1 LRCPSSSLSVVAARL
16 GLANNGGFEVV
27 DDFLGDDVGYD
38 LWENAPAIFIS
49 SQTAQEMEN
58 GPVVFSFTLNIGRA
72 RPHCM
77 GKLTGHRGFPRQM
90 HWFQSDRTKSQLRE
104 LK

>member
-1 LRCPSSSLSVVAARL
+1 ME
-16 GLANNGGFEVV
+16 NGS
-27 DDFLGDDVGYD
+27 DT
-38 LWENAPAIFIS
+38 FIS
-49 SQTAQEMEN
+49 SLT
-58 GPVVFSFTLNIGRA
+58 PLFSFTLNIGLA

-90 HWFQSDRTKSQLRE
+90 HWFQSDRTKNQLRE

>member
-1 LRCPSSSLSVVAARL
+1 MVLDTFNS
-16 GLANNGGFEVV
+16 F
-27 DDFLGDDVGYD
+27 
-38 LWENAPAIFIS
+38 
-49 SQTAQEMEN
+49 QTVQEMEN
-58 GPVVFSFTLNIGRA
+58 GPVVFSFTLNIGQA

>member
-1 LRCPSSSLSVVAARL
+1 M
-16 GLANNGGFEVV
+16 
-27 DDFLGDDVGYD
+27 
-38 LWENAPAIFIS
+38 APDTFIS

-77 GKLTGHRGFPRQM
+77 GKLTGHRGFPKQM
-90 HWFQSDRTKSQLRE
+90 HWFQSDRTKIQLRE